1 MSFKCPHKNIFLMLL
16 LNELVNQMMSGG
28 KTHTDVIASLA
39 RILQTVHLHLL
50 FVLHLKS
57 ISMPLKIIS

>member
-1 MSFKCPHKNIFLMLL
+1 MLL

-28 KTHTDVIASLA
+28 KTHTDVIASLSK
-39 RILQTVHLHLL
+39 ILQTVHLHLL

-57 ISMPLKIIS
+57 IFMPLKIIS